1 MMTRSKRSLTVL
13 AEPRKRRKTS
23 PLPSSSQ
30 DEDNPSFCQPSTSQQ
45 HLSSLPSSDTKH
57 LDENALVSLPL
68 LVLIKIID
76 YVSLKDVCHLS
87 GVNKFLHNFIE
98 SHFITN
104 VTLIGSPP
112 STPAPTPEISVF
124 PRPAMPAFYAL
135 PSSLPEEEECHSLS
149 VLNLTI
155 TYNISQLPTDL
166 FAYPPFAKLNL
177 QKLKQLKITGKNHIW
192 NKQYLLSDLY
202 KNTIDKLLRHKT
214 YRYSIQKL
222 EFLTDES
229 KRSVDIVQLCR
240 FFPNLTEVTLHG
252 IGYFDTGSYHMDK
265 DVAQNI
271 INGILWNTRIKT
283 LRLKSFDT
291 LHRFIVVQS
300 ETLEELHAEFGK
312 HFEIGFFYLPIA
324 KKITLETSMWA
335 GCFYHA
341 QNGELKK
348 IVSQGCPKLETFN
361 SIDLSKLAAMSE
373 SQHWLDQL
381 GPYCASIQTQSDTQC
396 TLCCSNVD

>member
-1 MMTRSKRSLTVL
+1 M
-13 AEPRKRRKTS
+13 
-23 PLPSSSQ
+23 
-30 DEDNPSFCQPSTSQQ
+30 
-45 HLSSLPSSDTKH
+45 
-57 LDENALVSLPL
+57 
-68 LVLIKIID
+68 
-76 YVSLKDVCHLS
+76 
-87 GVNKFLHNFIE
+87 
-98 SHFITN
+98 
-104 VTLIGSPP
+104 
-112 STPAPTPEISVF
+112 
-124 PRPAMPAFYAL
+124 
-135 PSSLPEEEECHSLS
+135 
-149 VLNLTI
+149 
-155 TYNISQLPTDL
+155 
-166 FAYPPFAKLNL
+166 
-177 QKLKQLKITGKNHIW
+177 KITGKNHIW

-271 INGILWNTRIKT
+271 INGILNHTRIKI

-348 IVSQGCPKLETFN
+348 IVAQGCPKLETFN